1 MDTIFKSLRRW
12 NAKRVARGQLAR
24 LDERMLA
31 DIGID
36 RGDINRIASGIR

>member
-1 MDTIFKSLRRW
+1 MTNLLSKIRRW
-12 NAKRVARGQLAR
+12 NAKHVARGQLAR

-36 RGDINRIASGIR
+36 RGDIDRVASGVR